1 MNNMILLLKRLYGQ
15 SVKLALNE
23 KGQDGF
29 SSHRATPAV

>member
-1 MNNMILLLKRLYGQ
+1 MNNMILLLKQLGGQ

-29 SSHRATPAV
+29 SSHPTTPAV

>member
-1 MNNMILLLKRLYGQ
+1 MNNMILLLKQLDGQ

-29 SSHRATPAV
+29 SSYRATLAV